1 MTIKE
6 QILKILIDNK
16 EKSVSGEA
24 IADQLFCSRNAVW
37 KAIKSLRNDGYKID
51 AVTNKGYSLVDDGG
65 VFSSVSVEKRLKNDC
80 RVIVLESVDSTNNY
94 LKKLAE
100 NGERENTVVIA
111 ECQSSGK
118 GRLGRSFFSP
128 KSGLYLSILLRPTFS
143 AEKSLF
149 ITAAAAVAVSDAI
162 EEISGKTTGIKWVN
176 DVFIGNKK
184 VCGILTEAAV
194 DFETGGL
201 YYAVL
206 GIGVNIY
213 HPADG
218 FPPEIRDI
226 AGAVFDTEPDEKDL
240 KQKLAAAVINNF
252 FDIYNNIE
260 SSDFMQ
266 KYKQKSCI
274 LGKEI
279 FVLRNETKTKA
290 TVLDIDEKAG
300 LVVKYE
306 NGEVETLS
314 SGEVSIRL

>member
-6 QILKILIDNK
+6 QVLKILIDNK

-37 KAIKSLRNDGYKID
+37 KAIKSLRNEGYKID

-80 RVIVLESVDSTNNY
+80 RVIVLENVDSTNNY

-118 GRLGRSFFSP
+118 GRLGRNFFSP
-128 KSGLYLSILLRPTFS
+128 KSGLYLSILLRPAFS

-162 EEISGKTTGIKWVN
+162 EEISGKKTGIKWVN

-201 YYAVL
+201 YYAIP

-240 KQKLAAAVINNF
+240 KQKLAAAIINNF

>member
-6 QILKILIDNK
+6 QVLKILIDNK

-37 KAIKSLRNDGYKID
+37 KAIKTLRNEGYKID
-51 AVTNKGYSLVDDGG
+51 PVTNKGYSLVDDGG
-65 VFSSVSVEKRLKNDC
+65 VFSSASVEKRLKNDC

-201 YYAVL
+201 YYAIP

-213 HPADG
+213 HPANG

-260 SSDFMQ
+260 NSDFMQ

>member
-6 QILKILIDNK
+6 QVLKILIDNK

-37 KAIKSLRNDGYKID
+37 KAIKSLRNEGYKID

-65 VFSSVSVEKRLKNDC
+65 VFSSVSVEKLLKNDC

-111 ECQSSGK
+111 ECQSGGK
-118 GRLGRSFFSP
+118 GRLGRNFFSP
-128 KSGLYLSILLRPTFS
+128 KSGLYMSILLRPTFS

-162 EEISGKTTGIKWVN
+162 EEISGKKTGIKWVN

-184 VCGILTEAAV
+184 VCGILTEASV

-201 YYAVL
+201 YYAIP

-260 SSDFMQ
+260 SSDFMR

-279 FVLRNETKTKA
+279 FVLKNETKTKA

-306 NGEVETLS
+306 NGEVKTLS

>member
-1 MTIKE
+1 MTVKE
-6 QILKILIDNK
+6 QVLKILIDNK
-16 EKSVSGEA
+16 GKSVSGES

-37 KAIKSLRNDGYKID
+37 KAIKSLRNEGYKID
-51 AVTNKGYSLVDDGG
+51 AVTNKGYSLIDDGG

-100 NGERENTVVIA
+100 NGERENTVVIS

-118 GRLGRSFFSP
+118 GRLGRKFFSP

-143 AEKSLF
+143 AENSLF
-149 ITAAAAVAVSDAI
+149 ITTAAAVAVSDAI
-162 EEISGKTTGIKWVN
+162 EEISGKKTGIKWVN
-176 DVFIGNKK
+176 DIFIGNKK

-201 YYAVL
+201 YYAIP

-213 HPADG
+213 HPAEG
-218 FPPEIRDI
+218 FPPEIHDI
-226 AGAVFDTEPDEKDL
+226 AGTIFDTEPNEKDL
-240 KQKLAAAVINNF
+240 KQKLAAAIINNF

-266 KYKQKSCI
+266 KYKEKSCI

-279 FVLRNETKTKA
+279 FVLKNETKTKA

>member
-6 QILKILIDNK
+6 QVLKILIDNK

-37 KAIKSLRNDGYKID
+37 KAIESLRNEGYKID

-80 RVIVLESVDSTNNY
+80 RVIVLENVDSTNNY

-128 KSGLYLSILLRPTFS
+128 KSGLYMSILLRPTFS

-162 EEISGKTTGIKWVN
+162 EEISGKKTGIKWVN

-201 YYAVL
+201 YYAIP

-240 KQKLAAAVINNF
+240 KQKLAAAIINNF

>member
-6 QILKILIDNK
+6 QVLKILIDNK

-37 KAIKSLRNDGYKID
+37 KAIKTLRNEGYKID

-201 YYAVL
+201 YYAIP

-213 HPADG
+213 HPAGG

-260 SSDFMQ
+260 NSDFMQ

>member
-6 QILKILIDNK
+6 QVLKILIDNK
-16 EKSVSGEA
+16 GKSVSGET
-24 IADQLFCSRNAVW
+24 IAEQLFCSRNAVW
-37 KAIKSLRNDGYKID
+37 KAIKSLRDEGYTID

-65 VFSSVSVEKRLKNDC
+65 VFSSISVEKRLNNDC
-80 RVIVLESVDSTNNY
+80 KVIVLESVDSTNNY
-94 LKKLAE
+94 LKKLSE
-100 NGERENTVVIA
+100 NGEKENTVVIA

-118 GRLGRSFFSP
+118 GRLGRNFFSP
-128 KSGLYLSILLRPTFS
+128 KSGLYLSILLRPDFS

-149 ITAAAAVAVSDAI
+149 ITTAAAVAVSDAI
-162 EEISGKTTGIKWVN
+162 EEVSGKKTGIKWVN
-176 DVFIGNKK
+176 DIFIGKKK
-184 VCGILTEAAV
+184 VCGILTEASV

-213 HPADG
+213 HPVDG
-218 FPPEIRDI
+218 FPSDIRDI
-226 AGAVFDTEPDEKDL
+226 AGAVFDKEPCDKDL

-252 FDIYNNIE
+252 FNIYNNIE

-266 KYKQKSCI
+266 RYKQKSCV

-279 FVLRNETKTKA
+279 FVLKNETKTKA

-306 NGEVETLS
+306 NGEVKTLS

>member
-6 QILKILIDNK
+6 QVLKILIDNK

-37 KAIKSLRNDGYKID
+37 KAIKSLRNEGYKID

-80 RVIVLESVDSTNNY
+80 RVIVLENVDSTNNY

-128 KSGLYLSILLRPTFS
+128 KSGLYMSILLRPTFS

-201 YYAVL
+201 YYAIP

-240 KQKLAAAVINNF
+240 KQKLAAAIINNF

>member
-6 QILKILIDNK
+6 QVLKILIDNK
-16 EKSVSGEA
+16 EKSVSGET

-37 KAIKSLRNDGYKID
+37 KAIKSLRNEGYKID

-201 YYAVL
+201 YYAIP

-213 HPADG
+213 HPANG

-260 SSDFMQ
+260 NSDFMQ

>member
-6 QILKILIDNK
+6 QVLKILIDNK
-16 EKSVSGEA
+16 GKSVSGET

-37 KAIKSLRNDGYKID
+37 KAIKSLRDEGYTID

-65 VFSSVSVEKRLKNDC
+65 VFSSISVEKRLKNDC
-80 RVIVLESVDSTNNY
+80 KVIVLESVDSTNNY

-100 NGERENTVVIA
+100 NGEKENTVVIA

-118 GRLGRSFFSP
+118 GRLGRNFFSP
-128 KSGLYLSILLRPTFS
+128 KSGLYLSILLRPDFS

-149 ITAAAAVAVSDAI
+149 ITTAAAVAVSDAI
-162 EEISGKTTGIKWVN
+162 EEVSGKKTGIKWVN
-176 DVFIGNKK
+176 DIFIGKKK
-184 VCGILTEAAV
+184 VCGILTEASV

-213 HPADG
+213 HPDDD

-226 AGAVFDTEPDEKDL
+226 AGAVFDEKPCDKDL

-252 FDIYNNIE
+252 FNIYNNIE

-266 KYKQKSCI
+266 RYKQKSCV

-279 FVLRNETKTKA
+279 FVLKNETKTKA

-306 NGEVETLS
+306 NGEVKTLS